1 MILNIISTIL
11 AFFCVFLT
19 SSVSAAQQDTTNR
32 VMVILINHLSLEDIR
47 TMQTMDSGSWLNQ
60 GIVGAMNLRTAA
72 EMNEW
77 NNLITIS
84 SGTRAVGNASA
95 GTAFM
100 GYEKINGIPSKEVYQ
115 QLVGSSVQEADVL
128 IPSFKQ
134 LVDNNKNQ
142 PYSITP
148 GLLGETIKQ
157 RNGQV
162 FVFGNSD
169 KGEDHVRFAPLLGMD
184 SRGIVAHGDI
194 SKRTTQ
200 ADPERVYGL
209 STNYPYL
216 LEKVQNH
223 RSQAAVMVIELGDL
237 YRLYSMKQAMD
248 EAHFAKRKEQ
258 VLEETNDFMNQLLKG
273 RTKEELILMVT
284 PMVHSDAHA
293 SKSMMSPF
301 IHIGGHR
308 GEGSLS
314 TPTTRQAGIIAN
326 VDVAP
331 TILHWLGIEAP
342 SDMIGRPIEVTGE
355 PVGFWSEWEQIKHIY
370 GTRSTVLYGYV
381 TFQVVVLILSA
392 AFWLL
397 ANPAHRM
404 YDWVN
409 RGLRFLLIVIT
420 LSPFLFL
427 ILPLFPVMQARLT
440 IVFLLILG
448 TGLSAALIRLP
459 FPWLFLIISLVN
471 WVPVLLDGIGAQSAL
486 MKRSYL
492 GYDPIIGARYYGIG
506 NEYMGVVIGST
517 ILSFAMLLELT
528 KRYIRTIQG
537 LALTVFGLF
546 LLFFSS
552 PRWGTNAGG
561 AITAITAYS
570 TTFIRLFDI
579 RINKRL
585 VGWVVMIVIAG
596 IGVLFAMNM
605 TAVDQAQ
612 SHIGRAMQKLVSGDW
627 QEIWNII
634 ERKWAMNW
642 KLIGVSSW
650 SKVFITSLLVLG
662 VLCYRPAGMIG
673 RLSSRYP
680 YAVRG
685 FFGIIIGAFTAL
697 AVNDSGIV
705 AAATTIIYMV
715 VPLLFLGLKEKMGV
729 GAKAYEEE
737 SIETPGLEANASPIA
752 HNPSD

>member
-11 AFFCVFLT
+11 AFFCAFLT
-19 SSVSAAQQDTTNR
+19 SSASAAQQDTTNR
-32 VMVILINHLSLEDIR
+32 VIVILINHLSLEDIQ
-47 TMQTMDSGSWLNQ
+47 TMQTMDSGTWLNQ

-72 EMNEW
+72 EINEW
-77 NNLITIS
+77 NNLITMN
-84 SGTRAVGNASA
+84 SGTRAVGNATA
-95 GTAFM
+95 GAVFM
-100 GYEKINGIPSKEVYQ
+100 GNERIKGIAAREVYQ
-115 QLVGSSVQEADVL
+115 QLVGSDVREAAVV

-142 PYSITP
+142 PYSIMP
-148 GLLGETIKQ
+148 GLLGETIKLMN
-157 RNGQV
+157 RQV

-169 KGEDHVRFAPLLGMD
+169 KGEELVRFAPLLAMD
-184 SRGIVAHGDI
+184 SRGTVQFGDV
-194 SKRTTQ
+194 SQRTTL
-200 ADPERVYGL
+200 ANPERVYGL

-216 LEKVQNH
+216 LAEVQKH
-223 RSQAAVMVIELGDL
+223 RDQASLMVIELGDL
-237 YRLYSMKQAMD
+237 YRLYSMKQPMD
-248 EAHFAKRKEQ
+248 EAHFAKMKKQ
-258 VLEETNDFMNQLLKG
+258 VFEETNDFMNRLLAG
-273 RTKEELILMVT
+273 RTKEELVLLVT

-301 IHIGGHR
+301 IHIGGHS

-342 SDMIGRPIEVTGE
+342 SAMIGRPVQVVQE
-355 PVGFWSEWEQIKHIY
+355 PTAFWAEWEQIKHVY

-381 TFQVVVLILSA
+381 IFQVVVLILSA

-404 YDWVN
+404 YNWVN
-409 RGLRFLLIVIT
+409 RTLRFLLIVIT

-427 ILPLFPVMQARLT
+427 ILPMFPVMQAKLT

-448 TGLSAALIRLP
+448 TGLSAAVIRLP
-459 FPWLFLIISLVN
+459 FPWLFFIISLVN
-471 WVPVLLDGIGAQSAL
+471 WAPVLLDGIGAQSAL

-528 KRYIRTIQG
+528 KKYIRVIQG

-546 LLFFSS
+546 LVFFSS
-552 PRWGTNAGG
+552 PGWGTNAGG

-570 TTFIRLFDI
+570 TSFIRLFDI

-585 VGWVVMIVIAG
+585 VGWVVMIGMAG
-596 IGVLFAMNM
+596 MGVLFAMNM
-605 TAVDQAQ
+605 SAADQAQ

-673 RLSSRYP
+673 RLSVKYP

-697 AVNDSGIV
+697 AINDSGIV

-729 GAKAYEEE
+729 GGRVDRAYDGELSAGE
-737 SIETPGLEANASPIA
+737 
-752 HNPSD
+752 